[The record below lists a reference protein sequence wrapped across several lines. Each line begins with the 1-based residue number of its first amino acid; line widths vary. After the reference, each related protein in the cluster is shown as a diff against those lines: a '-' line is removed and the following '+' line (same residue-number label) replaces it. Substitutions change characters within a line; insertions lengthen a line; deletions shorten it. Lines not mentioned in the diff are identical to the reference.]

1 VFLRSLCRGGPIQ
14 RPPFL
19 PSPTFA
25 GSSDPAIRIL
35 FAGKE
40 ALSELDGLLLLF
52 WGIFSVAVSG
62 QNQIFVKVDGLICFR
77 PSGLLRVCFAAR
89 WNISTG

>member
-1 VFLRSLCRGGPIQ
+1 MQGRSPIQ

-25 GSSDPAIRIL
+25 GSSDPAIWIL

-52 WGIFSVAVSG
+52 GDLLCCYERSKSNLCSG
-62 QNQIFVKVDGLICFR
+62 GWFDMRPPVRFIAGLFCCA
-77 PSGLLRVCFAAR
+77 LEY
-89 WNISTG
+89 